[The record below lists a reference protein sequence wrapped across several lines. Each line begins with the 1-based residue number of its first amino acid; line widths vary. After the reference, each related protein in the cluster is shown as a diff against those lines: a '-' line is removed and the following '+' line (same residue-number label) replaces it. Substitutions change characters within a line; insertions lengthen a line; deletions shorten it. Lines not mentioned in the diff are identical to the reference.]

1 MLSPKFVLCRMQKKY
16 NELVKHVAGLSILK
30 GGIRNRLEICSPKFL
45 GYSGYTVTR
54 NLLSTTSSY
63 LK

>member
-1 MLSPKFVLCRMQKKY
+1 MLSPKFDFMSYAEKY
-16 NELVKHVAGLSILK
+16 IQLVKHVAGLSILN
-30 GGIRNRLEICSPKFL
+30 GVIGNRLEICSPKFL
-45 GYSGYTVTR
+45 GYSGYIVTR